1 MDEWALRAAD
11 DWVLRAARGDAAA
24 FGLLVRRHQ
33 SQVRGF
39 LLRVTGGRHALA
51 DDLAQETFLEAW
63 SKIAQFRGE
72 GPFAG
77 WLIGI
82 AWSRVLMD
90 ARRKKLLP
98 LDGVEEPSADP
109 SHGHM
114 AKLDLEKAFRHLHP
128 PERAALTACHALG
141 FSHDEAARILKM
153 PLGTLK
159 SHIARGREKLHG
171 LLQGWEKVP

>member
-1 MDEWALRAAD
+1 MDEAALSAAD
-11 DWVLRAARGDAAA
+11 DWALRAARGDAAS

-63 SKIAQFRGE
+63 NKIAQFRGE
-72 GPFAG
+72 GSFAG
-77 WLIGI
+77 WLLGI

-90 ARRKKLLP
+90 ARRRKLSSLAGM
-98 LDGVEEPSADP
+98 DEPSADP
-109 SHGHM
+109 SFDHM
-114 AKLDLEKAFRHLHP
+114 ARLDLEKAFARLSE
-128 PERAALTACHALG
+128 PERAALTTCYTLG
-141 FSHDEAARILKM
+141 FSNDEAARMLKM